1 MREFERKR
9 QPHLQAR
16 DTAYSVTF
24 LLHDA
29 VTGPQLESLRRE
41 LDEILR
47 DIDADPLDRKAFRKA
62 EARTRA
68 TRQLESLL
76 ASQRDQAHALADP
89 AAARVVAEYFQK
101 FDGELLR
108 LFAYSVMSNHA
119 HVLFD
124 LSPQLD
130 DVVDSGTIEWPIDRL
145 VGRLKGGS
153 AFAANKALRRNGS
166 LWMKGYYDRYIRS
179 GRHFDAEYWYILM
192 NPVKAGLVVDYGDH
206 AATWGRPGVTGRFRS

>member
-41 LDEILR
+41 LNGILR

-68 TRQLESLL
+68 TRQLERLL
-76 ASQRDQAHALADP
+76 ASRRERSHLISDP
-89 AAARVVAEYFQK
+89 AAARTVAEYFHK

-108 LFAYSVMSNHA
+108 LQAYSVLSNHA

-124 LSPQLD
+124 RSPRSETSSTPRRS
-130 DVVDSGTIEWPIDRL
+130 SGL
-145 VGRLKGGS
+145 
-153 AFAANKALRRNGS
+153 
-166 LWMKGYYDRYIRS
+166 
-179 GRHFDAEYWYILM
+179 
-192 NPVKAGLVVDYGDH
+192 
-206 AATWGRPGVTGRFRS
+206 